1 MLTGGISESILHFI
15 GYMHLDE
22 TINRPEHLYKGFFR
36 AKPAEDFLVKHL
48 QIDAHPV
55 EPLNLDLIRKQIILP
70 PQLDD
75 DIKNSPIKSQTQ
87 SKHDQTP
94 HTENVTTPKNK
105 PFEIASG
112 DGGGSAYEIKTI
124 HVTYQE
130 GGNQTLMDIE
140 QINNLHN
147 TNNLMNTHVSLFDE
161 AGHKID
167 LSPPNVFPELRHMV
181 SQAENAVDQDTLSHH
196 ELTLMNH
203 GDSGVIELVTARDAH
218 WVVHETSTSDG
229 RYVDGVNSDADIP
242 LVNIKDHAPWSTTGT
257 IVTTGEPSETITHTI
272 TSPTGGI
279 GASAELG
286 NNIQSNAA
294 YIADITSAPGS
305 IIIGGDYY
313 FTKAIIQVNV
323 LSNNDHVD
331 VAAPDANAFA
341 NSIFTHGNEVHN
353 VADFI
358 THAFSG
364 TYHGAASTYSWQ
376 VDTVAGNFYD
386 VRSVDQVNN
395 MISSTSDVQVA
406 HNTYFDFASG
416 HNQQGNFANIQGLDN
431 YDLIVIKGSYHQA
444 DLIYQTNIVLNHAD
458 ITLLNSGTGSGA
470 SFAVSTGDNTLTNDA
485 KIENYE
491 GTSFSPLGSAQRD
504 LMLQLEQH
512 ATELLPNY
520 DWNLSG
526 SATGVLK
533 VLFVS
538 GDYFHINA
546 ISQTNIL
553 SSVDIVGQFIPDY
566 VSADGTFLNVS
577 TGGNT
582 ATNTAIII
590 DAGALSDSRFIGGT
604 VYSDSMLSQSNLV
617 SDNDHVVI
625 HDTHT
630 LAPELIAF
638 TDTVNADHPPDPTYI
653 AMYHQDCLTGD
664 ALR

>member
-1 MLTGGISESILHFI
+1 MISGGISESIWHFI

-22 TINRPEHLYKGFFR
+22 TINRAEHLYKGFFR

-55 EPLNLDLIRKQIILP
+55 EPLNMNLIRKQIILP
-70 PQLDD
+70 PQPEDG
-75 DIKNSPIKSQTQ
+75 IQQSSNRPQTHV
-87 SKHDQTP
+87 KHDQAPP
-94 HTENVTTPKNK
+94 HASNNPSQTK
-105 PFEIASG
+105 PLELASNN
-112 DGGGSAYEIKTI
+112 GGGSSYETRTI
-124 HVTYQE
+124 NVTYQE

-140 QINNLHN
+140 QVNILNTINTLSNSQ
-147 TNNLMNTHVSLFDE
+147 VSLFDE
-161 AGHKID
+161 AGQKVD
-167 LSPPNVFPELRHMV
+167 LIVPNALPELQKMIM
-181 SQAENAVDQDTLSHH
+181 QAENAIDQDTLNHH
-196 ELTLMNH
+196 ELALMNH

-218 WVVHETSTSDG
+218 WIVNETPTLDG
-229 RYVDGVNSDADIP
+229 RYVDGAKSDADIP
-242 LVNIKDHAPWSTTGT
+242 LVNVKDHAPWSTTGT
-257 IVTTGEPSETITHTI
+257 IVTTGEAGETITHTI

-294 YIADITSAPGS
+294 YIADVTSAPGS

-331 VAAPDANAFA
+331 VASPDANAFA

-358 THAFSG
+358 THAFTG
-364 TYHGAASTYSWQ
+364 TYHGAASTYSWK

-395 MISSTSDVQVA
+395 MMSSTSDIQVA
-406 HNTYFDFASG
+406 HNTYFDFSSG
-416 HNQQGNFANIQGLDN
+416 HNQQGNFANIQGLDD

-444 DLIYQTNIVLNHAD
+444 DLIYQTNIVLNYAD
-458 ITLLNSGTGSGA
+458 ITLLNSGTGSEP
-470 SFAVSTGDNTLTNDA
+470 SFAVSTGDNTLTNNA

-553 SSVDIVGQFIPDY
+553 SSVDIIGQFIPDY

-582 ATNTAIII
+582 ANNTALII

-604 VYSDSMLSQSNLV
+604 VYSDSMLSQSNLI
-617 SDNDHVVI
+617 SDSDHIVI

-638 TDTVNADHPPDPTYI
+638 TDANNGDYTPDPAYI
-653 AMYHQDCLTGD
+653 ALHHHDCLSGD
-664 ALR
+664 GLR